1 MKDRTLMVAS
11 LLSIV
16 FSMLH
21 LTEDIVRGIERGGV
35 GNLVTAI
42 PMYAIWLY
50 ATLILAGRR
59 SGYIIVFLGSLIGL
73 CIPAS
78 HMIGRG
84 LSASFAKSPGAF
96 FFISGMLLIGVTS
109 FLSILLCVNG
119 LWRHSSTF
127 TSLSS
132 GRRSSSS

>member
-1 MKDRTLMVAS
+1 MNRNSTLMVAS

-21 LTEDIVRGIERGGV
+21 VTDDITRGFERGGV
-35 GNLVTAI
+35 FNLLTAI

-50 ATLILAGRR
+50 ATLILTGRR
-59 SGYIIVFLGSLIGL
+59 SGSIIVLLGSLVGL

-84 LSASFAKSPGAF
+84 LAGSIAKSDGAF
-96 FFISGMLLIGVTS
+96 FFISGTLLIGVTS
-109 FLSILLCVNG
+109 FLSVLLCVNG
-119 LWRHSSTF
+119 LWR
-127 TSLSS
+127 LR
-132 GRRSSSS
+132 GAAKAA

>member
-11 LLSIV
+11 LLSVV
-16 FSMLH
+16 FSMFH
-21 LTEDIVRGIERGGV
+21 LTDDIIRGIERGGV

-59 SGYIIVFLGSLIGL
+59 SGYIIVLLGSLIGL

-84 LSASFAKSPGAF
+84 LSAAFAKSRAR
-96 FFISGMLLIGVTS
+96 S
-109 FLSILLCVNG
+109 F
-119 LWRHSSTF
+119 SSPERC
-127 TSLSS
+127 SS
-132 GRRSSSS
+132 A